1 MKEKVVLEKDE
12 LEEGKIK
19 YLMKTIWTKKKI
31 GKIIN
36 FENWKNKNLKE
47 ENLERNWKWT
57 ERKILRKIQNNG
69 ENNKNKFNNLDENGF
84 NKNSENLEKN
94 LTAAEEKIKKNTFEW
109 LFFAKNSEEFN
120 KEKCKNLK
128 TKFEEISCR

>member
-94 LTAAEEKIKKNTFEW
+94 LTAAEEKIKKT
-109 LFFAKNSEEFN
+109 LLSGCSLQKTVKNST
-120 KEKCKNLK
+120 KKNVK
-128 TKFEEISCR
+128 I

>member
-1 MKEKVVLEKDE
+1 MKEKVVLEKEE

-94 LTAAEEKIKKNTFEW
+94 LTAAEEKIKKT
-109 LFFAKNSEEFN
+109 LLSG
-120 KEKCKNLK
+120 CSLQK
-128 TKFEEISCR
+128 TLWRIQQRKT